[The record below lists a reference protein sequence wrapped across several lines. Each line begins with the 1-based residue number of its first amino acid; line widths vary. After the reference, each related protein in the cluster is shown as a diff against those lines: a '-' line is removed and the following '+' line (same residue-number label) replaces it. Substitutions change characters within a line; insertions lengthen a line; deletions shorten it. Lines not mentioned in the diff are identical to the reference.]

1 MVNYAS
7 KFISPILSGSVR
19 TVEVKRSAE
28 EAYTKDI
35 QKQLKKTVWMSGGCN
50 SWYFDSEGWNGTVLP

>member
-7 KFISPILSGSVR
+7 KFIAPILSGDVKK
-19 TVEVKRSAE
+19 VEVKRSAE

-35 QKQLKKTVWMSGGCN
+35 QTQLKKTVWMSGGCN
-50 SWYFDSEGWNGTVLP
+50 SWYFDEEGWNSTVLP